1 VRGRLLIKAVT
12 AIKIERHDGG
22 VMLSL
27 NYCCVVICLG
37 CEDVNDVMSKVLSV
51 VPTRSEEVVSSRPVH
66 NGTVLPGCVVSCRVF
81 IDD

>member
-1 VRGRLLIKAVT
+1 MKAVT
-12 AIKIERHDGG
+12 AMKIGRHDDG

-27 NYCCVVICLG
+27 NCCCVVICLG
-37 CEDVNDVMSKVLSV
+37 CKDVNDVMPKVLSV
-51 VPTRSEEVVSSRPVH
+51 VPTRSEEVVTSRPVH